1 MTVFTWPVR
10 VYWEDTDGGAIVYYA
25 NYLRFLERART
36 EWLRARG
43 HSQQL
48 LAREA
53 GILFTVVSLQ
63 VDYRAPAR
71 LDDEL
76 EISCSPQAEGMAS
89 LRFLQSIHRAA
100 LAGVAGQLLLEAQVR
115 VACVDARSLRAKRLP
130 EFLLN
135 AVTAE
140 AEINGAAVNSAPDRA
155 GERAGADRDWHPAA
169 GLAHL
174 LGHHL

>member
-1 MTVFTWPVR
+1 MRVFTWPVR

-43 HSQQL
+43 HSQQAL
-48 LAREA
+48 VREA

-76 EISCSPQAEGMAS
+76 EVSCQPQAEGMAS
-89 LRFLQSIHRAA
+89 LRFLQNIRRAA
-100 LAGVAGQLLLEAQVR
+100 AAGVVAQLLLEAQVR
-115 VACVDARSLRAKRLP
+115 VACVDAKSLKPRRLP

-135 AVTAE
+135 AAT
-140 AEINGAAVNSAPDRA
+140 
-155 GERAGADRDWHPAA
+155 AGAES
-169 GLAHL
+169 
-174 LGHHL
+174 

>member
-1 MTVFTWPVR
+1 VTVFTWPVR

-36 EWLRARG
+36 EWLRSHG
-43 HSQQL
+43 HSQRV

-71 LDDEL
+71 LDDAL
-76 EISCSPQAEGMAS
+76 EVSCRPEAEGMAS
-89 LRFLQSIHRAA
+89 LRFLQSIRRAPA
-100 LAGVAGQLLLEAQVR
+100 ADAGAQLLLEAQVR
-115 VACVDARSLRAKRLP
+115 VACVDANTLKPKRLP

-140 AEINGAAVNSAPDRA
+140 AES
-155 GERAGADRDWHPAA
+155 
-169 GLAHL
+169 
-174 LGHHL
+174 